1 MTPPLSRSTRILFT
15 DLDAT
20 LLDEQTYAFEAA
32 RPAMEALQAEGIPIV
47 FCTSKTF
54 AESVVLQETMGI
66 RDPMII
72 ENGGA
77 IYFRQGH
84 LDPTGLDVISLG
96 EWQRVSLGVPYRA
109 LLAQLEAIEELTG
122 IEIQRFSTMTPEAIA
137 DECGLSLEAA
147 KCAKVRE
154 FDEPFRILSG
164 RPEDHEQVTR
174 MVEGV
179 GLTLSCG
186 GRYHHLSGRSDKGR
200 AVKKVCEFLRK
211 SRGPIQSV
219 GLGDSPND
227 LPMLQAVDIPVV
239 VMRHGN
245 THDPQLQ
252 EGVPGALLAMGVGP
266 VGWNAAVLELL
277 SDGRW

>member
-32 RPAMEALQAEGIPIV
+32 RPAIEALQVEGIPIV

-54 AESVVLQETMGI
+54 AESVVLQEAMGI
-66 RDPMII
+66 HAPLIV

-77 IYFRQGH
+77 IYFRQGE
-84 LDPTGLDVISLG
+84 LDPTGLDVFPKG
-96 EWQRVSLGVPYRA
+96 DWQRVSLGVPHRA
-109 LLAQLEAIEELTG
+109 LLAQLVAIKELTG
-122 IEIQRFSTMTPEAIA
+122 IEIRHFSTMTPEEIA
-137 DECGLSLEAA
+137 NECGLSLEAA
-147 KCAKVRE
+147 ERARARE

-164 RPEDHEQVTR
+164 RPEDLEQVTR
-174 MVEGV
+174 MMEGIE
-179 GLTLSCG
+179 LTISRG

-200 AVKKVCEFLRK
+200 AVRKVCEFQRK

-219 GLGDSPND
+219 GIGDSPND

-245 THDPQLQ
+245 THDSQLR
-252 EGVPGALLAMGVGP
+252 EGVPGALLAKGVGP

-277 SDGRW
+277 SGGRW